1 MADNFEDDKGKK
13 KDSADFAQIMNVVND
28 IKGRVKD
35 LNPVTFE
42 SLKSVLANVLDAH
55 PEVAEFANIKEMFE
69 QLELTLKEE
78 EQRVKSAIVAL
89 INEENRAAE
98 VKRIEEEAAA
108 AAEKLREEI
117 ERRAEVAGVYK
128 AFDSFHKDYLKEQ
141 QEESK
146 HLDNAIKAI
155 EEGREIDAET
165 KKKLTK
171 TPAQIEEEKRRWQH
185 IKQTDKTAEEETKLH
200 SAEIQNIK
208 KLEEKVA
215 HLPANHPERVSLA
228 NTRKYHEHHHG
239 LAEVKKAECAE
250 HYKEMEKDVEKT
262 RRGAEL
268 AKKAGRKNDE
278 AFFQNIAADINKI
291 CGVTPEKHDI
301 TPKKLVKEISTEIST
316 EISLSPSP
324 GSRSSAPL
332 TSPAMLLQQNSDTEQ
347 VAPNSNEKERINKVT
362 EQVEQIKEKLGYGQ
376 KQPIA
381 VGKTAIG
388 EKNGTITPNETP
400 NAKAPDPKKGRAGRW

>member
-1 MADNFEDDKGKK
+1 MADNFEDDKGQK

-42 SLKSVLANVLDAH
+42 SLKSMLANVLDAH

-250 HYKEMEKDVEKT
+250 HYKEMEKEAKKICH
-262 RRGAEL
+262 GMEL
-268 AKKAGRKNDE
+268 AKGCNKDILQKR
-278 AFFQNIAADINKI
+278 AAVFHKLH
-291 CGVTPEKHDI
+291 GVVPEE
-301 TPKKLVKEISTEIST
+301 LVKEANKEIASKK
-316 EISLSPSP
+316 SLSPSLGD
-324 GSRSSAPL
+324 GSL
-332 TSPAMLLQQNSDTEQ
+332 SPAISLQQSSDKQQ
-347 VAPNSNEKERINKVT
+347 VIPNSNEKEPISKVT

-376 KQPIA
+376 KQPI
-381 VGKTAIG
+381 VGKTATG

-400 NAKAPDPKKGRAGRW
+400 NAKALDPKKGRAGRW

>member
-42 SLKSVLANVLDAH
+42 SLKSMLANVLDAH

-98 VKRIEEEAAA
+98 VKRIEEEAA
-108 AAEKLREEI
+108 EKAREEI

-128 AFDSFHKDYLKEQ
+128 TFDSFHKDYLKEQ

-165 KKKLTK
+165 KKKLTQ

-185 IKQTDKTAEEETKLH
+185 IKQTDETAEEEKKLH
-200 SAEIQNIK
+200 SNEIQNIK

-250 HYKEMEKDVEKT
+250 HYKIMDECAEKV
-262 RRGAEL
+262 RRLEEASKRTGRDEEL
-268 AKKAGRKNDE
+268 SQLLK
-278 AFFQNIAADINKI
+278 QNLHKI
-291 CGVTPEKHDI
+291 HEI
-301 TPKKLVKEISTEIST
+301 TSNPLVKETSREVVQ
-316 EISLSPSP
+316 EPSLSLLPD
-324 GSRSSAPL
+324 GSSAP
-332 TSPAMLLQQNSDTEQ
+332 TAMSLQQSSDKQQ
-347 VAPNSNEKERINKVT
+347 VIPNYDEKERTNKVT

-376 KQPIA
+376 KQSTA
-381 VGKTAIG
+381 AGKTATG

-400 NAKAPDPKKGRAGRW
+400 NAKALDPKKGRAGRW